1 MDEQPHKH
9 LPIIDKPMREPE
21 LLIKK
26 QLPQFD
32 MPIDFLVYDDIRADL
47 LKFYASFPCKIY
59 ACVICYVARG
69 SIKATVNLWEYQVKQ
84 NDYVVLMPGSFIQI
98 KEVSDD
104 VQVCFA
110 GYSSQFLDKVNF
122 WKIISPL
129 MVNVFKKPIFS
140 LTEDLGQ
147 IYHEFLDLGQIY
159 HEFFSLMT
167 KCSVFDNV
175 FNSSD
180 IAQSALTFMISTL
193 HNAIAQGLVEIDNK
207 PTTREQ
213 TIVSEFLQLAFEN
226 YHEEHKISFYAH
238 EANLTLSHFCNVIR
252 KTTGYTPQEI
262 IMSMIIMD
270 AQTQLKGTSTT
281 VSRIAASLGFNTPTT
296 FNRYFR
302 KYTGMTP
309 QEYRCSNTK

>member
-69 SIKATVNLWEYQVKQ
+69 TIKATVNLWDYEVKQ

-104 VQVCFA
+104 VKVCFA
-110 GYSSQFLDKVNF
+110 GYSSKFLDKVNF

-140 LTEDLGQ
+140 LSD
-147 IYHEFLDLGQIY
+147 DLGQIY

-167 KCSVFDNV
+167 KGSVFDNV
-175 FNSSD
+175 FNSND
-180 IAQSALTFMISTL
+180 IAQSALIFMISTL
-193 HNAIAQGLVEIDNK
+193 HNAIEQGLVVIDNK

-226 YHEEHKISFYAH
+226 YHDEHKISFYAH

-252 KTTGYTPQEI
+252 KTTGFTPQEI

-270 AQTQLKGTSTT
+270 AQTQLKGTGTT

-309 QEYRCSNTK
+309 QEYRSSNTKKSLTAS